1 VGTLAYM
8 SPEQA
13 EGKAVDARSDVFS
26 FGTVLYEMVTG
37 RRPFAGDTGPSTIAA
52 ILAKE
57 PAPPSSLVA
66 EMPLELERAIL
77 RCLRKEPGR
86 RWQSMADLTVAL
98 QEVKDELD
106 SGRVSMVAVTPA
118 RCARRRWVVAVGLGL
133 AAVAAAV
140 AGGRGLLRS
149 KAKPTSYEM
158 ERLAFDSASAL
169 SPAISPD
176 GNLIAYASDRDG
188 SFSLYHQVEVVGRAV
203 HRHPSNSWES
213 TRVAAVAAAGPRPAG
228 AARDPRLAGPLSRFH
243 RGFGAFDREPAAAYG
258 RSASG
263 SGGAR
268 RG

>member
-118 RCARRRWVVAVGLGL
+118 RRARRRWVVAVGLGL
-133 AAVAAAV
+133 AAVAAAA
-140 AGGRGLLRS
+140 AGGSCDRRRS
-149 KAKPTSYEM
+149 RRAT
-158 ERLAFDSASAL
+158 RWSASRSIPRRRSRPR
-169 SPAISPD
+169 SPRTATSSPTPPT
-176 GNLIAYASDRDG
+176 A
-188 SFSLYHQVEVVGRAV
+188 
-203 HRHPSNSWES
+203 
-213 TRVAAVAAAGPRPAG
+213 T
-228 AARDPRLAGPLSRFH
+228 
-243 RGFGAFDREPAAAYG
+243 G
-258 RSASG
+258 RSASITK
-263 SGGAR
+263 SKS
-268 RG
+268 